1 LLLTLLKVR
10 ALFDRL
16 ALEETLARRGEAAVE
31 TNHADRMLRSG
42 DRSGDRMI
50 RSGDRSGDRMLRSA
64 GRFIRTI
71 VDENGDGKLGKEQLD
86 LFFREFHATESK
98 QISWPTFEEHG
109 LRLLE
114 SMREREEEREAAKE
128 IVPSRDELKISS
140 SELLQLHARRRRPSD
155 RVRHGASFGPSAS
168 GSQPRERPR
177 TRRTEHSVTRLE
189 LTRSAPT
196 LPAAARDAPTTP
208 APPLRAVP
216 ASSMA
221 ARRPSQVAL
230 TVPVPVPMQAP
241 MEATSGSRAALSRAH
256 IA

>member
-1 LLLTLLKVR
+1 
-10 ALFDRL
+10 
-16 ALEETLARRGEAAVE
+16 
-31 TNHADRMLRSG
+31 
-42 DRSGDRMI
+42 
-50 RSGDRSGDRMLRSA
+50 MLRSA

-86 LFFREFHATESK
+86 LFFREFRATESK
-98 QISWPTFEEHG
+98 QISWPAFEEYG

-114 SMREREEEREAAKE
+114 SMREREEEREASKE
-128 IVPSRDELKISS
+128 IVPSRDELKLSS

-155 RVRHGASFGPSAS
+155 CARHGASFAPSAS
-168 GSQPRERPR
+168 GSQPRERPP

-189 LTRSAPT
+189 PTRSAPT

-230 TVPVPVPMQAP
+230 TVPVPAPMQAP

>member
-1 LLLTLLKVR
+1 MLIACSSRCSKVR

-16 ALEETLARRGEAAVE
+16 ALEETLARRGEAVE
-31 TNHADRMLRSG
+31 TNHADRML
-42 DRSGDRMI
+42 

-71 VDENGDGKLGKEQLD
+71 VDETGDGKLGKEQLD

-155 RVRHGASFGPSAS
+155 RARHGASFGPSAS
-168 GSQPRERPR
+168 GSQP
-177 TRRTEHSVTRLE
+177 RRTEHSVTRLE